1 MIEKVFYNV
10 FIFGTIISICISPL
24 LIFLY
29 KNKYKY
35 KLKNIYKILAIIL
48 LLLILPINNFDFSN
62 MKNVF
67 KRQDKVFIEENFIMP
82 LETEII
88 LETAN
93 TVVEVSDSINIKN
106 NNLSNFAQFVPYLWI
121 SVSIIFLFYNLI
133 SYWIYIYKN
142 KKNSIEIKVPEIE
155 EKITKICRE
164 MKLKNIS
171 YAFSKSIATPMV
183 VGIFKKKIMLP
194 ENILKIENYEMILVH
209 EIVHIKNKDIEC
221 KFVLLLINS
230 IYWFNP
236 VIYKFIDQVEEVLEL
251 KCDEIVL
258 ENRPQ
263 IYKIKYAQVL
273 LNQIEENRNLKYR
286 FSLNFA
292 NKRRNIMKRFSNIV
306 DKNKKKN
313 MIGISCIMASA
324 IIISSAI
331 IFSFPS
337 INFASIQEDALE
349 NEANNFVEDEEMI
362 EKEETFELIYSE
374 KQEKVNPKENIV
386 NESSLENI
394 VNETEESEN
403 GSEIKNEIINSQD
416 AKVVKTKVTEIDYEV
431 TPVET
436 DENESVSENTIS
448 EDKSLEEESKEATE
462 IEGKSFAQNTGDAKI
477 LHVACIPELIC
488 PLENGTIT
496 SRFGKRSNGTHTGL
510 DINAVPGTPIKAAA
524 SGTVV
529 YSGYKGSYGYLVIID
544 HGNDFQT
551 WYAQCSKLHVEVN
564 QEVNQGDII
573 AEVGMTGNSTGPHL
587 HFETR
592 DNGKPVNP
600 EIILNNFNA
609 LNPK

>member
-35 KLKNIYKILAIIL
+35 KLKNIYKVFIIFL
-48 LLLILPINNFDFSN
+48 LLLILPVNCIDFSS
-62 MKNVF
+62 F
-67 KRQDKVFIEENFIMP
+67 KDKLNTTEKLESIEPSIIKVEP
-82 LETEII
+82 EII
-88 LETAN
+88 FET
-93 TVVEVSDSINIKN
+93 TSTIIEVNDSINIKN

-121 SVSIIFLFYNLI
+121 SISIIFLLYNLI
-133 SYWIYIYKN
+133 SYWIYICKN
-142 KKNSIEIKVPEIE
+142 KKNCIEIRVPEIE
-155 EKITKICRE
+155 EKINKICSE

-171 YAFSKSIATPMV
+171 YAFSKSITTPMV
-183 VGIFKKKIMLP
+183 VGIFKKRIMLP
-194 ENILKIENYEMILVH
+194 ENILKIENYEMILMH

-221 KFVLLLINS
+221 KFILLLINS

-273 LNQIEENRNLKYR
+273 LNQIEENRNFKYR

-306 DKNKKKN
+306 EKNKNKN
-313 MIGISCIMASA
+313 MIGVSCIVASA

-331 IFSFPS
+331 IFSFPN
-337 INFASIQEDALE
+337 INFATIQEEAFNNEVDNNLVVNENVVEEENTVSDNTVVENVIDNSVALE
-349 NEANNFVEDEEMI
+349 DKNKVEKD
-362 EKEETFELIYSE
+362 
-374 KQEKVNPKENIV
+374 V
-386 NESSLENI
+386 
-394 VNETEESEN
+394 
-403 GSEIKNEIINSQD
+403 INSED
-416 AKVVKTKVTEIDYEV
+416 INGVKTKVTEFDYEV
-431 TPVET
+431 TPVEVGG
-436 DENESVSENTIS
+436 NESVNENIITK
-448 EDKSLEEESKEATE
+448 EKSTTEELKEATE
-462 IEGKSFAQNTGDAKI
+462 IDGKSFAKNIGETKR
-477 LHVACIPELIC
+477 LEVAAVPELIC

-496 SRFGKRSNGTHTGL
+496 SRFGKRSTGIHTGL
-510 DINAVPGTPIKAAA
+510 DINAVQGTPIKAAA
-524 SGTVV
+524 SGTVI

-544 HGNDFQT
+544 HGNNFHT
-551 WYAQCSKLHVEVN
+551 YYAHCKDLNVKINEEVER
-564 QEVNQGDII
+564 GDII
-573 AEVGMTGNSTGPHL
+573 ATVGMSGNATGPHL

-592 DNGKPVNP
+592 NNRIAVNP
-600 EIILNNFNA
+600 QEVLNFDA
-609 LNPK
+609 LNP

>member
-35 KLKNIYKILAIIL
+35 KLKNIYKVFIIVL
-48 LLLILPINNFDFSN
+48 LFLILPVNCIDFSSF
-62 MKNVF
+62 KN
-67 KRQDKVFIEENFIMP
+67 KLNSAEKLESIEPSIIKVEP
-82 LETEII
+82 EII
-88 LETAN
+88 LET
-93 TVVEVSDSINIKN
+93 TSTIIEVNDSINIKN

-121 SVSIIFLFYNLI
+121 SISIIFLSYNLI

-142 KKNSIEIKVPEIE
+142 KKNCIEIRVPEIE
-155 EKITKICRE
+155 EKIIKICNE

-194 ENILKIENYEMILVH
+194 ENILKIENYEMILMH

-221 KFVLLLINS
+221 KFILLLINS

-306 DKNKKKN
+306 EKNKKKN
-313 MIGISCIMASA
+313 MIGVSCIVASA

-331 IFSFPS
+331 IFSFPN
-337 INFASIQEDALE
+337 INFATIQEEAFNNEVDNNLVVNENVVDEGNTISENTVVENVIDNNALVEDNDEVE
-349 NEANNFVEDEEMI
+349 NEVTNST
-362 EKEETFELIYSE
+362 ET
-374 KQEKVNPKENIV
+374 
-386 NESSLENI
+386 
-394 VNETEESEN
+394 
-403 GSEIKNEIINSQD
+403 KN
-416 AKVVKTKVTEIDYEV
+416 VKAKVTEIEDNK
-431 TPVET
+431 
-436 DENESVSENTIS
+436 DFENINTNVSENNS
-448 EDKSLEEESKEATE
+448 ADEDCKVKDGDLEAANEAEVKKTKIVTAKKVSYDTTKEPNWNLIAPTKEGTE
-462 IEGKSFAQNTGDAKI
+462 IS
-477 LHVACIPELIC
+477 
-488 PLENGTIT
+488 
-496 SRFGKRSNGTHTGL
+496 SYFGKRGEGIHTGI
-510 DINAVPGTPIKAAA
+510 DFKVEEGQEVYAVADGGVI
-524 SGTVV
+524 

-544 HGNDFQT
+544 HGYGLQT
-551 WYAQCSKLHVEVN
+551 YYAHNSKLMVN
-564 QEVNQGDII
+564 AGEKVKQGDLISK
-573 AEVGMTGNSTGPHL
+573 AGATGNATGPTL

-592 DNGKPVNP
+592 INGVAKNP
-600 EIILNNFNA
+600 LIYL
-609 LNPK
+609 P